1 MCSCAQVF
9 ILPNEFRCH
18 SVIFVQAAEEELV
31 SAMRTKTAGLGGN
44 QRSSQRPILNGLPVS
59 MGTHLRF
66 DENGKVVAGSHL
78 HFDDEGQVLTPG
90 AHCREGVPES
100 RKVAPSPVSEKIRL
114 KGVPT
119 PKGLHT
125 RWS

>member
-1 MCSCAQVF
+1 M
-9 ILPNEFRCH
+9 IN
-18 SVIFVQAAEEELV
+18 VQAAEEELV
-31 SAMRTKTAGLGGN
+31 SAMRTKTAGLGGTE
-44 QRSSQRPILNGLPVS
+44 RTSQRPILNGMPVS
-59 MGTHLRF
+59 KGTHLRF

-90 AHCREGVPES
+90 AHFPEGGPES
-100 RKVAPSPVSEKIRL
+100 RKAAPSPISEKIRL

-125 RWS
+125 RWN